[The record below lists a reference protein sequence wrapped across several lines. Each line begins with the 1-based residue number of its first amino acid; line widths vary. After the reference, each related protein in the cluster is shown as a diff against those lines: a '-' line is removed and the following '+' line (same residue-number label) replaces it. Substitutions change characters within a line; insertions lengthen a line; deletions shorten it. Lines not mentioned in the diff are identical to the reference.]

1 MTENKIAEGTAKS
14 SKVTVKTFGQMKQRG
29 EKISM
34 LTAYDYTMAQILDAG
49 GVDSI
54 LVGDSA
60 SNVMAGWSTTLPITM
75 EQMIY
80 HGAAVVRAVKRALV
94 IVDMPFGTYQT
105 GVRDGMTSAIRMMK
119 ETGAD
124 ALKLEGGARVAETI
138 KGIVDAGIPVCGH
151 LGLTPQSIHQFGGYG
166 LRAKEETEAEI
177 LMEDARRLQ
186 AAGCFAIVLEKI
198 PTALAKRVTDELSIP
213 VIGIGAGNVTDG
225 QVLVGQ
231 DALGMSTMFKP
242 KFVRRYLNLFDTIRE
257 AVAQYDA
264 DVKSGA
270 FPCAEE
276 SY

>member
-166 LRAKEETEAEI
+166 LRAKEETKAET

-198 PTALAKRVTDELSIP
+198 PTALAKRVTDELNIP

-270 FPCAEE
+270 FPSAEE
-276 SY
+276 AY

>member
-1 MTENKIAEGTAKS
+1 M
-14 SKVTVKTFGQMKQRG
+14 KTFGQMKQRG

-124 ALKLEGGARVAETI
+124 ALKLEGGARVVETI

-166 LRAKEETEAEI
+166 LRAKEETEAET

-270 FPCAEE
+270 FPSAEE
-276 SY
+276 AY

>member
-14 SKVTVKTFGQMKQRG
+14 SKVTVKTFGQMKHRG

-166 LRAKEETEAEI
+166 LRAKEETEAET

-270 FPCAEE
+270 FPSAEE
-276 SY
+276 AY